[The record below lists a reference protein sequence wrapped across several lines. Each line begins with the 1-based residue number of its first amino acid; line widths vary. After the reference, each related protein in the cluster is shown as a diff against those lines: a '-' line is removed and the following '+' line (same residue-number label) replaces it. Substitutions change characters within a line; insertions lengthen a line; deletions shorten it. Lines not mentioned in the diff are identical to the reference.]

1 MELANSVKKIQC
13 DCGIKCIDDGDGDGV
28 EEEEEENGNIVS
40 FNITLK
46 NGNTTLSLFQEVVSN
61 GLHNLSTHNHQLQP
75 LSPRLVEAQTL

>member
-1 MELANSVKKIQC
+1 MELAKSVKKIQY
-13 DCGIKCIDDGDGDGV
+13 DFRIKCIDDGDGHSE

-46 NGNTTLSLFQEVVSN
+46 NGNTTLPLFEEVVSN

-75 LSPRLVEAQTL
+75 LSPRLLEAQTL